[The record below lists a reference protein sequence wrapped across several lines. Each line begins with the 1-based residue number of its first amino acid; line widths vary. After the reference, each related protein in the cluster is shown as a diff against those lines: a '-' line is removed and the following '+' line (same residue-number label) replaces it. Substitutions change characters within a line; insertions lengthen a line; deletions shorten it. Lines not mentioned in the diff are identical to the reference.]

1 MSSGDADFPPS
12 EKLAEAPDNGDAD
25 GATAGKNGSP
35 GPAPQDGSTS
45 PPMSSAF
52 AGLASVPPLSL
63 LAALSALTWVS
74 VHRLVLPLLVSKKV
88 TPPTLLLLIAPF
100 ALNLAACA
108 GIIALSA
115 GALALVRSQQLALP
129 ARRLMIATLGA
140 LVVSTLAVATFLP
153 EGHMSPQHVLVA
165 AGALHMLVVQVA
177 MTTLRAEHSL
187 AGRTTSFLLAAS
199 SLFALS
205 SLLLRHL
212 EPLAHSAW
220 ASAGV
225 ASLHGL
231 GELSF
236 LLTPTAAAFV
246 VLPWSEDP
254 AARFARRTGMLFVTM
269 MALLFSAAARIPD
282 ALYGHLL
289 YSTLRLEWALER
301 ASLGYAIPISLAI
314 GAAAGASVGRD
325 SRHRQGGAGL
335 WLWMVG
341 GYNPLTPARVL
352 ITALGAVLMCRAIL
366 TLGDTTPSADAPDAD
381 GGS

>member
-12 EKLAEAPDNGDAD
+12 EKLDASPSMRVGHGPDEAYGAGDD
-25 GATAGKNGSP
+25 GPRT
-35 GPAPQDGSTS
+35 
-45 PPMSSAF
+45 PPLNPVF
-52 AGLASVPPLSL
+52 AALAHMPPLSL
-63 LAALSALTWVS
+63 LAALSALVWVS
-74 VHRLVLPLLVSKKV
+74 VNRLVLPLLVSNKV
-88 TPPTLLLLIAPF
+88 TPPTILLLIAPF

-108 GIIALSA
+108 GIVALTS
-115 GALALVRSQQLALP
+115 GALALVRNPQLAVP

-140 LVVSTLAVATFLP
+140 LVVSTLAIATFLP

-165 AGALHMLVVQVA
+165 AGALHMLVVQIA
-177 MTTLRAEHSL
+177 MTTLRAERSL
-187 AGRTTSFLLAAS
+187 AGRTTTFLLATS
-199 SLFALS
+199 SLFALAS
-205 SLLLRHL
+205 MLLRHL
-212 EPLAHSAW
+212 QPLSQSPW

-236 LLTPTAAAFV
+236 LLTPTAGAFV
-246 VLPWSEDP
+246 MLPWSEDNS
-254 AARFARRTGMLFVTM
+254 ARFARRTGMIFVCI

-301 ASLGYAIPISLAI
+301 ASLGYAIPISLAV

-325 SRHRQGGAGL
+325 VRHRQGGAAL

-366 TLGDTTPSADAPDAD
+366 TLGDTSVQPDAPSRAA
-381 GGS
+381 